1 MSDTTDPPTEAVD
14 VDPTAGSPSTA
25 SAAETESEPDAAE
38 APGGVADSEEISD
51 AAPTISV
58 EDHVADLERV
68 STERD
73 DYLDALRRL
82 QAEFENYRKAVAK
95 READAR
101 ERANDKIVGELLPV
115 IDACD
120 GAVANGATDV
130 EPIRRAIVDNLSRQ
144 GLQRLEP
151 AGEAFDP
158 ELHEAVMH
166 EDSSEVDVPTVA
178 EVLRVGYGWNGR
190 VLRPAMVKTKG

>member
-1 MSDTTDPPTEAVD
+1 MSDTPETPEPGVGADPGFGGGAERAAPIDPEA
-14 VDPTAGSPSTA
+14 
-25 SAAETESEPDAAE
+25 AAE
-38 APGGVADSEEISD
+38 AAVEE
-51 AAPTISV
+51 AAAAISV
-58 EDHVADLERV
+58 EDLVADLERV
-68 STERD
+68 SAERD
-73 DYLDALRRL
+73 EYLDGLRRM

-95 READAR
+95 REVDAK
-101 ERANDKIVGELLPV
+101 ERANDKIVNELLPV

-130 EPIRRAIVDNLSRQ
+130 EPVRKAIVENLSRQ

-166 EDSSEVDVPTVA
+166 EASSDVEVPTVA
-178 EVLRVGYGWNGR
+178 EVLRVGYAWNGR
-190 VLRPAMVKTKG
+190 VLRPAMVKTIG

>member
-1 MSDTTDPPTEAVD
+1 MSDPSTEPGD
-14 VDPTAGSPSTA
+14 VDPVEDAPSG
-25 SAAETESEPDAAE
+25 AAE
-38 APGGVADSEEISD
+38 AAPDGEAPADAPAAEPSEDVA
-51 AAPTISV
+51 AISV
-58 EDHVADLERV
+58 EDLVADLERV

-73 DYLDALRRL
+73 EYLDALRRL

-95 READAR
+95 READAK
-101 ERANDKIVGELLPV
+101 ERANDKIVAELLPV

-120 GAVANGATDV
+120 GAVANGAADV
-130 EPIRRAIVDNLSRQ
+130 EPIRKAIVDNLSRQ
-144 GLQRLEP
+144 GLERLEP

-158 ELHEAVMH
+158 GLHEAVMH
-166 EDSSEVDVPTVA
+166 EDSNEVDVPTVA

>member
-1 MSDTTDPPTEAVD
+1 MSDPSTEPGD
-14 VDPTAGSPSTA
+14 VDPVEDAPSG
-25 SAAETESEPDAAE
+25 AADAAPDGEAPADAPAAE
-38 APGGVADSEEISD
+38 AGEG
-51 AAPTISV
+51 AAISV
-58 EDHVADLERV
+58 EDLVADLERV

-73 DYLDALRRL
+73 EYLDALRRL

-95 READAR
+95 REVDAR
-101 ERANDKIVGELLPV
+101 ERANDKIVAELLPV

-120 GAVANGATDV
+120 GAVANGAADV
-130 EPIRRAIVDNLSRQ
+130 EPIRKAIVDNLSRQ

-151 AGEAFDP
+151 AGEVFDP

>member
-1 MSDTTDPPTEAVD
+1 MSDASDHAEPVAAGAEGDLDPGASGGEAA
-14 VDPTAGSPSTA
+14 T
-25 SAAETESEPDAAE
+25 SEAAE
-38 APGGVADSEEISD
+38 AAPIGD
-51 AAPTISV
+51 AGAGDESTAISV
-58 EDHVADLERV
+58 EDLVADLERV

-101 ERANDKIVGELLPV
+101 ERANDKIVNELLPV

-120 GAVANGATDV
+120 GAVANGAADV
-130 EPIRRAIVDNLSRQ
+130 EPIRKAIVDNLTRQ
-144 GLQRLEP
+144 GLERLEP

-166 EDSSEVDVPTVA
+166 EASSEVDTPTVA

-190 VLRPAMVKTKG
+190 VLRPAMVKTIG